1 MSSATSINVVVSA
14 DGSKAVLPLLA
25 AESPGGMPTDMDM
38 VLAALRVDN
47 VVAHIDKDA
56 IAAALERAAQTQ
68 RPVNDV
74 VAAYARLEHEFRFYG
89 YEKGIDTR
97 QLTDEIK
104 NARLVYS
111 LLSGD
116 QEAEPAKAHW
126 CETGRLLYEVI
137 YADTQNIFGEK
148 LTRKALPFGLGV
160 GKNVV
165 NDKTAIGFR
174 YISDSPG
181 FLALDDRDV
190 MHLVSPFVVSEDKM
204 VIWLRL
210 VQLQDKSA
218 IELVL
223 NEIRR
228 LYSLVILPQC
238 QEVGLEE
245 AIAQAIEFFNSEQ
258 DFFELVVARGRD
270 VVPGEP
276 GRIEY
281 LVNLNGR
288 PQDIDAQRVDY
299 GDYTRYCMVQ
309 QGQGL
314 VEIIRPVQ
322 GEAGVDVVGNVIE
335 CDLLE
340 EPVMKIAECVD
351 VDESG
356 GRKLLRSAMDG
367 CVFFEKD
374 SVRVTDTVIISG
386 NVGPETGSI
395 KKGASSVIVKGNILS
410 GYAVESDNSVIIEG
424 SVENGGRVNCRQL
437 AVHKGVFGKKSSVYV
452 TGDAEIGYIHGG
464 VVRVLGNLVVCRYLM
479 ESEVTCRGQLVVQG
493 QGASGKERGAV
504 IGGNISVLG
513 SVFLHSVGSGSEPT
527 RVCCGIDAYLYNK
540 LLVCRN
546 IISGLNTEVVRM
558 QRSIGFN
565 LGSPDAVKRLKNMSA
580 EQREVITSKLAQIK
594 KMLVQI
600 DQYQQQI
607 KKVEDKAL
615 ARNMA
620 DLRLQVERH
629 VIPRT
634 VLAIGLAEID
644 ITTRF
649 SGISARLKENE
660 VVIEPI

>member
-25 AESPGGMPTDMDM
+25 AENAGGVSTDMDL

-56 IAAALERAAQTQ
+56 IASAIERATVTQ
-68 RPVNDV
+68 QAVTDV
-74 VAAYARLEHEFRFYG
+74 VAAIARLEHEFRFFN
-89 YEKGIDTR
+89 YENGIDTR
-97 QLTDEIK
+97 KLTEEIK
-104 NARLVYS
+104 NARMVYR

-116 QEAEPAKAHW
+116 PEAEPTPACW
-126 CETGRLLYEVI
+126 CETGKLLYEVLH
-137 YADTQNIFGEK
+137 ADAENIFGQRITK
-148 LTRKALPFGLGV
+148 KALPFGLGV

-165 NDKTAIGFR
+165 NDKTPTGFR

-181 FLALDDRDV
+181 FLTLDDSDI

-204 VIWLRL
+204 LIWLRL
-210 VQLQDKSA
+210 VPLKDKAMVDAVAKEVS
-218 IELVL
+218 
-223 NEIRR
+223 R
-228 LYSLVILPQC
+228 LYALVVLPQC
-238 QEVGLEE
+238 QEMSLEE
-245 AIAQAIEFFNSEQ
+245 VLARTQEFYNSDE
-258 DFFELVVARGRD
+258 DFLELVVARGRD

-288 PQDIDAQRVDY
+288 PLDIDAQQVDY

-335 CDLLE
+335 CEVLE
-340 EPVMKIAECVD
+340 EPVMEVAECVD

-356 GRKLLRSAMDG
+356 GRKLLRSTMDG
-367 CVFFEKD
+367 CVFFEKN

-395 KKGASSVIVKGNILS
+395 KKGASSVVVKGNILS
-410 GYAVESDNSVIIEG
+410 GYAVESENSVIIEG

-437 AVHKGVFGKKSSVYV
+437 VVHKGVFGKKSNVYV
-452 TGDAEIGYIHGG
+452 TGNAEIGYIHGA
-464 VVRVLGNLVVCRYLM
+464 VVRVLGNLMVYRYVM
-479 ESEVTCRGQLVVQG
+479 ESEVTCRGQLIVQG

-527 RVCCGIDAYLYNK
+527 RVCCGVDAYLYNK

-558 QRSIGFN
+558 QRSVGFD
-565 LGSPDAVKRLKNMSA
+565 LSSPDAVKRLKNMSV

-615 ARNMA
+615 AHNMA
-620 DLRLQVERH
+620 NLRLQVERH

-634 VLAIGLAEID
+634 TLAIGLAEID

-660 VVIEPI
+660 VVIDPL